1 MPIGNL
7 TSQLFGNVY
16 LNDFD
21 HWVKNDLGIRYYGRY
36 VDDMILIHNDI
47 NYLKY
52 CIPHIRWYLSD
63 NLQLELH
70 PNKIY
75 LQSFDKGV
83 KFLGAIIKPHRIY
96 IANRTKSNFYNAIK
110 KQNSSIKNDIL
121 PNEQKQKFLNSMNSY
136 LGIMQHYKTYNMR
149 RNMLLK
155 HLDKI
160 WWQYFY
166 LSKNAKKFKTY
177 HSTLSELQIIR

>member
-1 MPIGNL
+1 
-7 TSQLFGNVY
+7 
-16 LNDFD
+16 
-21 HWVKNDLGIRYYGRY
+21 
-36 VDDMILIHNDI
+36 
-47 NYLKY
+47 
-52 CIPHIRWYLSD
+52 
-63 NLQLELH
+63 
-70 PNKIY
+70 
-75 LQSFDKGV
+75 
-83 KFLGAIIKPHRIY
+83 IY

-121 PNEQKQKFLNSMNSY
+121 PIEQKQKFLNSMNSY